1 MHWHGEGMARNKP
14 ETESSEDRYRAPAL
28 DKGLDILEK
37 LAELEEGLSQAD
49 IAAALDRKPNEIY
62 RMLDRLVKRGY
73 VVRTSVDQYQLSLK
87 LFELAHR
94 QSPMRRLAVQSLPH
108 LRTFAEA
115 AQQGCHIALFERG
128 GLTAVAQ
135 VDAPGYWGFGIR
147 VGARFGLQD
156 SSSGHVL
163 LAFSSEQ
170 DRRFM
175 LRQSEPDA
183 TLSEQ
188 MLEKL
193 ERIREQGYEI
203 MPSQQVEGI
212 YNIAVP
218 LLNSGGQAVAAL
230 ACPWVKHLDH
240 MNTPSQETVL
250 QLLFSTAERIRS
262 GESEA

>member
-1 MHWHGEGMARNKP
+1 MAQNKP
-14 ETESSEDRYRAPAL
+14 EVESADDRYRAPAL

-37 LAELEEGLSQAD
+37 LAELDEGLSQAE
-49 IAAALDRKPNEIY
+49 IAAALERKPNEIY

-94 QSPMRRLAVQSLPH
+94 QSPMRRLVVQSIPH

-115 AQQGCHIALFERG
+115 AQQGCHIALYERG
-128 GLTAVAQ
+128 GLTAIAQ

-147 VGARFGLQD
+147 VGARFAVRD

-163 LAFSSEQ
+163 LAFSSPQ
-170 DRRFM
+170 DQQFM
-175 LRQSEPDA
+175 LQQSEQSDG
-183 TLSEQ
+183 TLSEA
-188 MLEKL
+188 MVNKL
-193 ERIREQGYEI
+193 TEIREQGYEI
-203 MPSQQVEGI
+203 MPSQQVEGV

-218 LLNSGGQAVAAL
+218 LLNSGGQAIAAL

-240 MNTPSQETVL
+240 MNNPSRDAVL
-250 QLLFSTAERIRS
+250 QLLFTTAENIRS
-262 GESEA
+262 GGVEA

>member
-1 MHWHGEGMARNKP
+1 MAQNKP
-14 ETESSEDRYRAPAL
+14 EGESVEDRYRAPAL

-37 LAELEEGLSQAD
+37 LAELEEGLSQAE
-49 IAAALDRKPNEIY
+49 IAAALERKPNEIY

-94 QSPMRRLAVQSLPH
+94 QSPMRRLVVQSIPH

-115 AQQGCHIALFERG
+115 AQQGCHIALYERG
-128 GLTAVAQ
+128 GLTAIAQ

-147 VGARFGLQD
+147 VGARFALRD

-163 LAFSSEQ
+163 LAFASPQDQQFMLQQSEQ
-170 DRRFM
+170 TDG
-175 LRQSEPDA
+175 
-183 TLSEQ
+183 TLNVA
-188 MLEKL
+188 MHKKL
-193 ERIREQGYEI
+193 AQIREQGYEI
-203 MPSQQVEGI
+203 MPSLQVEGV

-218 LLNSGGQAVAAL
+218 LLNSGGQAIAAL

-240 MNTPSQETVL
+240 MNNPSRDAVL
-250 QLLFSTAERIRS
+250 QLLFATAENIRS
-262 GESEA
+262 GGVDA

>member
-1 MHWHGEGMARNKP
+1 MAQNKP
-14 ETESSEDRYRAPAL
+14 EVELVEDRYRAPAL

-37 LAELEEGLSQAD
+37 LAELEEGLSQAE
-49 IAAALDRKPNEIY
+49 IAAALERKPNEIY

-94 QSPMRRLAVQSLPH
+94 QSPMRRLVVQSIPH

-115 AQQGCHIALFERG
+115 AQQGCHIALYERG
-128 GLTAVAQ
+128 GLTAIAQ

-147 VGARFGLQD
+147 VGARFALRD

-163 LAFSSEQ
+163 LAFASPQDQQFMLQQSEQ
-170 DRRFM
+170 TDGILNEAM
-175 LRQSEPDA
+175 HK
-183 TLSEQ
+183 
-188 MLEKL
+188 KL
-193 ERIREQGYEI
+193 AQIREQGYEI
-203 MPSQQVEGI
+203 MPSLQVEGV

-218 LLNSGGQAVAAL
+218 LLNSGGQAIAAL

-240 MNTPSQETVL
+240 MNNPSCDAVL
-250 QLLFSTAERIRS
+250 QLLFTTAENIRS
-262 GESEA
+262 GGVDA

>member
-1 MHWHGEGMARNKP
+1 MAQNKP
-14 ETESSEDRYRAPAL
+14 ETELTEDRYRAPAL

-37 LAELEEGLSQAD
+37 LAGLEEGLSQAE

-94 QSPMRRLAVQSLPH
+94 HSPMRRLVVQSTPH

-115 AQQGCHIALFERG
+115 AQQGCHIALYERG
-128 GLTAVAQ
+128 GLTAIAQ

-147 VGARFGLQD
+147 VGARFALRD

-163 LAFSSEQ
+163 LAFASEQ
-170 DRRFM
+170 DQQYM
-175 LRQSEPDA
+175 LAQSESADTA
-183 TLSEQ
+183 IDTQLENTLT
-188 MLEKL
+188 
-193 ERIREQGYEI
+193 RIREQGYEI
-203 MPSQQVEGI
+203 MPSQQVEGV

-218 LLNSGGQAVAAL
+218 LLNSGGQAIAAL
-230 ACPWVKHLDH
+230 ACPWVKHLEH
-240 MNTPSQETVL
+240 MNSPSQEAVL
-250 QLLFSTAERIRS
+250 ALLFTTAERIRS
-262 GESEA
+262 GGAEG